1 MTHTTASRP
10 LRATRLLALAAALAA
25 APLAGLAGTKASLP
39 MLHASG
45 RAIVDTSGKT
55 VPLRGVNLGGWFIM
69 EKWMSPLDSS
79 NSIADTY
86 GAIQELDARFGVAK
100 EQSLIKTYQTNWI
113 TTTDLD
119 DLQSAGF
126 NVVRVPVWW
135 GQFYPIN
142 NISNGSWRADAFE
155 RLDWLVSKCAAR
167 GLYVIIDMH
176 GVVGGQSLSDDTGR
190 ANQNTYWNDAN
201 AQANTTFMWKQIAT
215 HYKGNSTVAAYD
227 LINEPVG
234 TPTND
239 AAVNAQ
245 DNLYKAVRS
254 VDPDHM
260 IMIEGTFGSWNWS
273 MLPPPSQKGW
283 TNVVYEMHE
292 YQYSN
297 SSSAGVEA
305 GTDRQVADFNN
316 HASWNVPGIIG
327 EFNDFGNGS
336 ATWQYT
342 TNAYN
347 KAGLSW
353 TMWSYK
359 ATHGLVPDSWGYYD
373 PTFWPTTPDL
383 TKDSSTTIASDWK
396 QWATSKSFALNTSLG
411 IDGGGVNG
419 GGGISTSTWYNVV
432 NQGSAACADATGW
445 GTANGTLL
453 QQWACG
459 NQAANQEWQFQSV
472 GTGVYKIANRNAPAE
487 IMDASGSASGSAVQ
501 LWAYGGG
508 ANQQW
513 TATALSNGNWKIV
526 GKASGLCLGVAGASK
541 ANGAALQIQTCD
553 GSAAQSW
560 QLSAQP

>member
-1 MTHTTASRP
+1 MNHPISR
-10 LRATRLLALAAALAA
+10 AALAA
-25 APLAGLAGTKASLP
+25 AFACAAAAPLAAQAAKTASLP

-45 RAIVDTSGKT
+45 RNIVDTSGKT

-79 NSIADTY
+79 NTIADTY

-142 NISNGSWRADAFE
+142 NVSNGAWRADAFE

-176 GVVGGQSLSDDTGR
+176 GAVGGQSVSDDTGR

-201 AQANTTFMWKQIAT
+201 AQANTSFMWKQIAT

-273 MLPPPSQKGW
+273 MLPPPSQRGW

-297 SSSAGVEA
+297 PSSAGVEA
-305 GTDRQVADFNN
+305 GTNAQVADFNN

-383 TKDSSTTIASDWK
+383 TKDSSTAIAGDWK

-419 GGGISTSTWYNVV
+419 GGGGGGGISGSTWYNVA

-459 NQAANQEWQFQSV
+459 NQAANQEWQFQST
-472 GTGVYKIANRNAPAE
+472 GSGVYKIANRNAPTE

-501 LWAYGGG
+501 LWSYVGG

-513 TATALSNGNWKIV
+513 TATALSNGNWKIAN
-526 GKASGLCLGVAGASK
+526 KSSGLCLAVAGASK
-541 ANGAALQIQTCD
+541 ANGAALQVATCD
-553 GSAAQSW
+553 GSAAQAW
-560 QLSAQP
+560 QLTAQP